1 MSTNLEV
8 YINGSRR
15 LEFDRGRPLP
25 GQLRHRL
32 EALEL
37 ELERGV
43 DLPQGHVATPSDE
56 QKAHFAIE
64 QLLNQLA
71 RDPAEAAVTSLWCA
85 YVATRLPALTA
96 IQVEE
101 GPQGFEVSLQFA

>member
-1 MSTNLEV
+1 MSMNLVV
-8 YINGSRR
+8 YINDGKR

-25 GQLRHRL
+25 GQVRNRL

-37 ELERGV
+37 ELDRGV
-43 DLPQGHVATPSDE
+43 DLPQGRIETPTTE

-71 RDPAEAAVTSLWCA
+71 RASDDSAATLWCA
-85 YVATRLPALTA
+85 YVATRLPELVAIRVTETA
-96 IQVEE
+96 DN
-101 GPQGFEVSLQFA
+101 FEVSLQFG